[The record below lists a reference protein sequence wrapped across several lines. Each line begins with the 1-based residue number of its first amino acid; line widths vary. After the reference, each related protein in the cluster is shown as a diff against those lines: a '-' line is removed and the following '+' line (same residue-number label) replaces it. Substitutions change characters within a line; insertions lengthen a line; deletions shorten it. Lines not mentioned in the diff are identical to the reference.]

1 MEPATRL
8 TVRPLIDM
16 NTLRTARLDFVCGT
30 LAMAEA
36 ELHDLALFAEL
47 VNAEVPS
54 MWPPPLND
62 EDSQRWLMELL
73 KTNPPGWSN
82 WYMVRRAE
90 SGKGTLV
97 GNIGFKGGPSDDGT
111 VEIGYSVLEAH
122 QRNGYASEA
131 VNTMVAFA
139 FSHSM
144 ITRVTAHTLPELT
157 PSIGVLTKCG
167 FRFLGT
173 GTEGPETIL
182 FERTRPMHEQT
193 AT

>member
-1 MEPATRL
+1 M
-8 TVRPLIDM
+8 IDVT
-16 NTLRTARLDFVCGT
+16 TLRTARLDIVCGT

-36 ELHDLALFAEL
+36 ELQDFALFAEL

-62 EDSQRWLMELL
+62 EDSQRWLIELL
-73 KTNPPGWSN
+73 KTDPLAWSN
-82 WYMVRRAE
+82 WYMVRRAA

-122 QRNGYASEA
+122 HRNGYASEA
-131 VNTMVAFA
+131 VNTIVAFA
-139 FSHSM
+139 FSHPT

-167 FRFLGT
+167 FRLLGT

-182 FERTRPMHEQT
+182 FELTRPMYEHAVKHPT
-193 AT
+193 TSH

>member
-1 MEPATRL
+1 MT
-8 TVRPLIDM
+8 
-16 NTLRTARLDFVCGT
+16 TLRTARLDIVCGT

-54 MWPPPLND
+54 IWPPPLND
-62 EDSQRWLMELL
+62 EGSQRWLIELL

-82 WYMVRRAE
+82 WYAVRRAE

-111 VEIGYSVLEAH
+111 VEVGYSVLEAH
-122 QRNGYASEA
+122 QRRGYASEA
-131 VNTMVAFA
+131 VSAITAFA
-139 FSHSM
+139 FSHPAV
-144 ITRVTAHTLPELT
+144 TRVTAHTLPELT
-157 PSIGVLTKCG
+157 PSIGVLTKRG
-167 FRFLGT
+167 FRLLGT

-182 FERTRPMHEQT
+182 FELTRTMHEQAVRRPST
-193 AT
+193 SP